1 MFLTLSTWQAGECG
15 LLATSYRDTIRMK
28 ASTAITSIAN
38 KADGESLLFAGTELI
53 TELLANGVNP
63 NLLDQAVKT
72 VSEKLEGNEYEFY

>member
-1 MFLTLSTWQAGECG
+1 MI
-15 LLATSYRDTIRMK
+15 SYKDTIRMK

-38 KADGESLLFAGTELI
+38 KVEGQSLLFAGTELI

-72 VSEKLEGNEYEFY
+72 VNEKLESNEYELF

>member
-1 MFLTLSTWQAGECG
+1 
-15 LLATSYRDTIRMK
+15 MK

-38 KADGESLLFAGTELI
+38 KVDGQSLLFAGTELI

-72 VSEKLEGNEYEFY
+72 VNEKLEANEYELF

>member
-1 MFLTLSTWQAGECG
+1 MVI
-15 LLATSYRDTIRMK
+15 SYKDTIRMK

-38 KADGESLLFAGTELI
+38 KVDGQSLLFAGTELI

-72 VSEKLEGNEYEFY
+72 VNEKLEANEYELF

>member
-1 MFLTLSTWQAGECG
+1 MVI
-15 LLATSYRDTIRMK
+15 SYKDTIRLK

-38 KADGESLLFAGTELI
+38 KADGQSLLFAGTELI

-72 VSEKLEGNEYEFY
+72 VNEKLEGNEYEFY

>member
-1 MFLTLSTWQAGECG
+1 
-15 LLATSYRDTIRMK
+15 MK

-38 KADGESLLFAGTELI
+38 KVEGQSLLFAGTELI

-72 VSEKLEGNEYEFY
+72 VNEKLESNEYELF

>member
-1 MFLTLSTWQAGECG
+1 MVI
-15 LLATSYRDTIRMK
+15 SYKDTIRLK

-38 KADGESLLFAGTELI
+38 KADGQSLLFAGTELI

-63 NLLDQAVKT
+63 NLLDQAVKA

>member
-1 MFLTLSTWQAGECG
+1 M
-15 LLATSYRDTIRMK
+15 ATSYRDTIRMK

-38 KADGESLLFAGTELI
+38 KADGQSLLFAGTELI

-72 VSEKLEGNEYEFY
+72 VNEKLEGNEYEFF

>member
-1 MFLTLSTWQAGECG
+1 MVI
-15 LLATSYRDTIRMK
+15 SYRDTIRLK

-38 KADGESLLFAGTELI
+38 KADGQSLLFAGTELI

-72 VSEKLEGNEYEFY
+72 VNEKLEDGEYEFY

>member
-1 MFLTLSTWQAGECG
+1 MI
-15 LLATSYRDTIRMK
+15 SYKDTIRLK

-38 KADGESLLFAGTELI
+38 KADGQSLLFAGTELI
-53 TELLANGVNP
+53 TEMLANGVNP

>member
-1 MFLTLSTWQAGECG
+1 MVI
-15 LLATSYRDTIRMK
+15 SYKDTIRSK

-38 KADGESLLFAGTELI
+38 KADGQSLLFAGTELI

-72 VSEKLEGNEYEFY
+72 VNEKLEGNEYEFY

>member
-1 MFLTLSTWQAGECG
+1 MVI
-15 LLATSYRDTIRMK
+15 SYRDTIRLK

-38 KADGESLLFAGTELI
+38 KADGQSLLFAGTELI

-72 VSEKLEGNEYEFY
+72 VNERLEGNEYEFY